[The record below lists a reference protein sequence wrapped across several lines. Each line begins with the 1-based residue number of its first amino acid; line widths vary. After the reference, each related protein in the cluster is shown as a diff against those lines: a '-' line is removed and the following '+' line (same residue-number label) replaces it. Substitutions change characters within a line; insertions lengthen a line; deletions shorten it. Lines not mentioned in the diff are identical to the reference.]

1 MNKKE
6 LIYLS
11 LVFLIKTS
19 VIYPQASTLDDN
31 FFDNATQ
38 YDSSESV
45 YQDDNYNSN
54 QPLIDPNYVD
64 PNFTPIAES
73 KHKEAKEV
81 PARSFGISF
90 SQIADKTVK
99 KQGSDGVD
107 SAKVKAVQTK
117 EKSTTTAKAF
127 GFSFSQMA
135 NFTVDEDSPT
145 INNQ

>member
-19 VIYPQASTLDDN
+19 VIYPQASSLDDN

-38 YDSSESV
+38 YDSSEAV
-45 YQDDNYNSN
+45 YQNDDYNSN
-54 QPLIDPNYVD
+54 QPLVDPNYVD
-64 PNFTPIAES
+64 PNFTPVAES
-73 KHKEAKEV
+73 KHQEAK
-81 PARSFGISF
+81 PAPIRSFGISF

-99 KQGSDGVD
+99 KESVDGVD
-107 SAKVKAVQTK
+107 SEKVKAVQTK
-117 EKSTTTAKAF
+117 STSTKAF

-135 NFTVDEDSPT
+135 NFTVDEESPT
-145 INNQ
+145 LNNQ